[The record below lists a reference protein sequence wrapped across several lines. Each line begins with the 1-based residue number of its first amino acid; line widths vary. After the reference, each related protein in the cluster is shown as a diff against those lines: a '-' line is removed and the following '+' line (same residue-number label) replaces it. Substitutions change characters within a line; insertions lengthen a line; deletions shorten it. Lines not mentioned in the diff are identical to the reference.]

1 MIITLCSGK
10 LLIAYSRTEV
20 TFTAQSSSSLVDNE
34 YTESDKRSFTSS
46 DVYVGL
52 FNKSWIC
59 WMID

>member
-20 TFTAQSSSSLVDNE
+20 TFTAQSSSLLVDNE

-46 DVYVGL
+46 DEYVGL